1 MNFVYQLF
9 IYSKYIYNFNLDL
22 SPKPKILIL
31 DKELILIPLK
41 NKIKEFQA
49 LVKSRN
55 KDNISLVD
63 SLIES
68 RRKEF
73 NNEYCLN
80 MVAL

>member
-31 DKELILIPLK
+31 NKELTLIPLK

-63 SLIES
+63 YLIES